1 VTDAIK
7 CVQGKLDHLNAQRE
21 ILQDIKENK
30 AKSEDIDQQETNNDI
45 FCSLHRKATINVHEY
60 LRGLGVQGYVSMS
73 YCYEIIESTAKAKS
87 EVRKRIM
94 AVDDEHDI
102 TITLKVGLEVDGSF
116 DVDIFNDSKSALHSF
131 KPHFYALVLIDI
143 RMPCMDGFELY
154 EELKKIDPD
163 VKVCF
168 LTASEMYHEEV
179 REKDYSNLSN
189 DVFIQKPI
197 LTDDLITEINKKI
210 DST

>member
-1 VTDAIK
+1 
-7 CVQGKLDHLNAQRE
+7 
-21 ILQDIKENK
+21 
-30 AKSEDIDQQETNNDI
+30 
-45 FCSLHRKATINVHEY
+45 
-60 LRGLGVQGYVSMS
+60 MS
-73 YCYEIIESTAKAKS
+73 YCYEIIEGTAKAKS

-94 AVDDEHDI
+94 AVDDEQDL
-102 TITLKVGLEVDGSF
+102 TMTLKVGLDVYGPF
-116 DVDIFNDSKSALHSF
+116 DLDMFNNPKSALRSF
-131 KPHFYALVLIDI
+131 KPNFYTLVLIDI

-179 REKDYSNLSN
+179 REKDYSNLSD

-210 DST
+210 NSTQ

>member
-1 VTDAIK
+1 
-7 CVQGKLDHLNAQRE
+7 
-21 ILQDIKENK
+21 
-30 AKSEDIDQQETNNDI
+30 
-45 FCSLHRKATINVHEY
+45 
-60 LRGLGVQGYVSMS
+60 MS
-73 YCYEIIESTAKAKS
+73 YCYEIIEDTAKAKS

-94 AVDDEHDI
+94 AVDDERDL
-102 TITLKVGLEVDGSF
+102 TMTLKVGLDVYGPF
-116 DVDIFNDSKSALHSF
+116 DLDMFNNPKSALASF
-131 KPHFYALVLIDI
+131 KPNFYALVLIDI

-179 REKDYSNLSN
+179 REKDYCNLSN

-197 LTDDLITEINKKI
+197 STDNLISEVNKKI
-210 DST
+210 NST